1 MKKTILFP
9 TLFPTL
15 FALMSL
21 ISFQTTAQISRES
34 NNRSDYKSMSADAPE
49 IKFSVL
55 TAGDIAFHDNLTQAT
70 FKDTVKNGDQYYFE
84 VVVQNF
90 SQVRMDSV
98 YLKYYTNDDATNF
111 QLRLIKPLD
120 PGEAYTLPVLT
131 IPTDNLSGSQVLN
144 LELNPDAVMPESDY
158 DNNILTV
165 PFYVRPTIVSSTDLL
180 NSDQNQIYNYP
191 NPVSGS
197 TRFHVNLGSQFSDT
211 ESISINIYDLRGQ
224 LVKSIQS
231 TDNNGQGKFNT
242 ETWNAADE
250 GGNQLSTGIYFY
262 NVTAED
268 NNGQIKTVRANSN
281 IQIVN

>member
-1 MKKTILFP
+1 MKNSI
-9 TLFPTL
+9 LFPTL

-34 NNRSDYKSMSADAPE
+34 NNFSDFKSMSADAPE

-111 QLRLIKPLD
+111 QLRLIKPLE

-131 IPTDNLSGSQVLN
+131 IPTDNLSGSQVLY
-144 LELNPDAVMPESDY
+144 LEL
-158 DNNILTV
+158 
-165 PFYVRPTIVSSTDLL
+165 
-180 NSDQNQIYNYP
+180 
-191 NPVSGS
+191 
-197 TRFHVNLGSQFSDT
+197 
-211 ESISINIYDLRGQ
+211 
-224 LVKSIQS
+224 
-231 TDNNGQGKFNT
+231 
-242 ETWNAADE
+242 
-250 GGNQLSTGIYFY
+250 
-262 NVTAED
+262 
-268 NNGQIKTVRANSN
+268 
-281 IQIVN
+281 

>member
-1 MKKTILFP
+1 MKNSI
-9 TLFPTL
+9 LFPTL

-34 NNRSDYKSMSADAPE
+34 NNFSDFKSMSADAPE

-111 QLRLIKPLD
+111 QLRLIKPLE

-131 IPTDNLSGSQVLN
+131 IPTDNLSGSQVLY
-144 LELNPDAVMPESDY
+144 LELNPDAVIPESDY
-158 DNNILTV
+158 DNNILSV

-211 ESISINIYDLRGQ
+211 ESISINIFDLRGQ

-242 ETWNAADE
+242 ETWNASDE

-281 IQIVN
+281 IRIVN

>member
-1 MKKTILFP
+1 MKNSI
-9 TLFPTL
+9 LFPTL

-34 NNRSDYKSMSADAPE
+34 NNFSDFKSMSADAPE

-111 QLRLIKPLD
+111 QLRLIKPLE

-131 IPTDNLSGSQVLN
+131 ISTDNLSGSQVLY

-158 DNNILTV
+158 DNNILSV

-211 ESISINIYDLRGQ
+211 ESISINIFDLRGQ

-242 ETWNAADE
+242 ETWNASDE

>member
-1 MKKTILFP
+1 MKKTI
-9 TLFPTL
+9 LFPTL

-34 NNRSDYKSMSADAPE
+34 NNFSDFKSMSADAPE

-111 QLRLIKPLD
+111 QLRLIKPLE

-131 IPTDNLSGSQVLN
+131 IPTDNLSGSQVLY
-144 LELNPDAVMPESDY
+144 LELNPDAVIPESDY
-158 DNNILTV
+158 DNNILSV
-165 PFYVRPTIVSSTDLL
+165 PFYVRPTVVSSTDLL

-211 ESISINIYDLRGQ
+211 ESISINIFDLRGQ

-242 ETWNAADE
+242 ETWNASDE

-281 IQIVN
+281 IRIVN